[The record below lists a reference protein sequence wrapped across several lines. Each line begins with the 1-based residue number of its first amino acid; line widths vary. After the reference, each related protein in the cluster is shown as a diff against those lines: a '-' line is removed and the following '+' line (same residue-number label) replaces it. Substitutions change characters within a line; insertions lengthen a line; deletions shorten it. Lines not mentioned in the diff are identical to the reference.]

1 MHCRRP
7 AAALIAALLLMA
19 TAVCA
24 SRVPV
29 ALLEDPCAQQLD
41 EHTTGPR

>member
-1 MHCRRP
+1 MHCRLP
-7 AAALIAALLLMA
+7 TAALVAALLLMA
-19 TAVCA
+19 TAVSA

-41 EHTTGPR
+41 EHTNGPR